1 MERKIN
7 ILVFPCG
14 AENAIEIHTAL
25 KDVININLFGGSGKE
40 DHGSFIFKNYIGQ
53 IPYITDYNF
62 ITYFNSLITINEID
76 IIFPT
81 HDDVSLFLA
90 QNQEKINAK
99 IAVPGLN
106 QAEICR
112 SKKATYQLFKNET
125 FCPKVYNPDDSIDK
139 FPLFVK
145 PDKGQGAKG
154 TFTIKDTSDLVLN
167 KKLKLQ
173 EEFVVTEY
181 LPGEEI
187 TVDCFTDRHGKLRYI
202 GPRKRN
208 RLFCGISVNSFTVPL
223 SDEIKTI
230 SNKINQK
237 LEMRGLWFFQLK
249 KDELGKYKLL
259 EISVR
264 TAGTMNL
271 YRGLGV
277 NFPLLTVYDLMG
289 YDVEIIANDY
299 YLEVDRALFNRYKS
313 NLDYDTIYIDFD
325 DTITKKGKVNP
336 FVLLFLYNAKNNN
349 KLIKLITRHE
359 LDLYDTLSKLAIHPS
374 LFNDIIHIKLDE
386 EKYKIISEKNKVIF
400 IDNSFKERLKVKKNL
415 DIPVFDVDA
424 INTLINW
431 RE

>member
-1 MERKIN
+1 MDKVIN
-7 ILVFPCG
+7 VLVFPCG

-25 KDVININLFGGSGKE
+25 KNVVNINLFGGSGKE
-40 DHGSFIFKNYIGQ
+40 DHGSFIFKNYIGK
-53 IPYITDYNF
+53 IPYITESNFVDYLND
-62 ITYFNSLITINEID
+62 LINKNNID
-76 IIFPT
+76 IIIPT

-90 QNQEKINAK
+90 QNQERIYAK

-112 SKKATYQLFKNET
+112 SKKTTYHLFKNEM
-125 FCPKVYNPDDSIDK
+125 FCPQVYNSDDPIDK

-145 PDKGQGAKG
+145 PDKGQGGKG
-154 TFTIKDTSDLVLN
+154 AFIVEDSGGLTN

-173 EEFVVTEY
+173 DEFVVTEY

-187 TVDCFTDRHGKLRYI
+187 TVDCFTDRHGILRFI

-208 RLFCGISVNSFTVPL
+208 RVFGGISVNSFTVPL
-223 SDEIKTI
+223 SNEIETI

-237 LEMRGLWFFQLK
+237 IKMRGLWFFQLK

-277 NFPLLTVYDLMG
+277 NFPLLTVYDMMD
-289 YDVEIIANDY
+289 YDVEIIPNNY
-299 YLEVDRALFNRYKS
+299 YLEVDRALFNRYKC
-313 NLDYDTIYIDFD
+313 NMDYDTIYIDFD

-349 KLIKLITRHE
+349 KFIKLITRHE
-359 LDLYDTLSKLAIHPS
+359 SDLYSTLNKLAIHPS
-374 LFNDIIHIKLDE
+374 LFNSIIHIKPDE
-386 EKYKIISEKNKVIF
+386 EKYRIISEKSKVIF

-424 INTLINW
+424 IDTLIDW